1 MPEQLSNSNQT
12 DARARFARRFMRAAS
27 PLVVTVVTAVVAASS
42 FLAPHAFAQQA
53 SKPRQAAPASTQ
65 PAKPGEAKA
74 AAAQGEEKPAPRR
87 SASEITRARRASA
100 PSATPPVVPSTN
112 PSAASSTTATVAPK
126 TTPTVA
132 PKSTPSVA
140 PSVTRSAAPKVVTP
154 SAAPSVAP
162 AAVAAPPVSVVI
174 ASAPKS
180 DAASKL
186 NVEET
191 ELERLRAE
199 IKDAKPGAERARL
212 QRTLVERLV
221 ALKRQPEA
229 LDALRL
235 MIHEDRYDPPFFFNT
250 GNALAR
256 LGDASAAE
264 DAYRKAISQRRGNY
278 SRALNNLG
286 VILIRQGHW
295 EEARETLAA
304 ALMQENFTYAEA
316 SYNLG
321 RLHLLRGEADL
332 AIREWLRTLRL
343 EPAHAEAAAALARAY
358 TEDGDPERGVAVL
371 DAFVARSTRTGA
383 GVPREIS
390 DARRELVASAAANTE
405 DSADAAHL
413 KTGGGG
419 NDVRPGAKLGAHEVD
434 RATYDLLRA
443 ARAEREGGSVEE
455 AVKRYQGVLQRSPGG
470 YFPPANLELGAA
482 LINLKRD
489 EEAIAA
495 LLPLTQKDAAR
506 YPVAYYHL
514 GRLFERQG
522 HLARA
527 ADSFQRAAE
536 LYGDTN
542 PQVLIDLSRLRERAG
557 DHAGALAAM
566 NDYAAALGRQGTVPA
581 WVADR
586 QAKLRQK
593 ANASSASTMPN
604 DSTPTRQ

>member
-12 DARARFARRFMRAAS
+12 DARARLARRFTRAAA
-27 PLVVTVVTAVVAASS
+27 PLVVTVATAVVVAAAASCV
-42 FLAPHAFAQQA
+42 APHAFAQQA

-65 PAKPGEAKA
+65 SAKPGETKA

-87 SASEITRARRASA
+87 SSSEITRARRASA
-100 PSATPPVVPSTN
+100 PSATPPVIPSATS
-112 PSAASSTTATVAPK
+112 SAASSTTATVAPK
-126 TTPTVA
+126 ATPTVA
-132 PKSTPSVA
+132 PKAAS
-140 PSVTRSAAPKVVTP
+140 SAAPKVVTP

-162 AAVAAPPVSVVI
+162 AAVADPPVSVVI

-180 DAASKL
+180 DAASKS

-358 TEDGDPERGVAVL
+358 TEDGDPERGLAVL

-443 ARAEREGGSVEE
+443 ARAEREGGSIEE

-522 HLARA
+522 HLVRA
-527 ADSFQRAAE
+527 AESFQRAAE

-542 PQVLIDLSRLRERAG
+542 PQVLTDLSRLRERAG
-557 DHAGALAAM
+557 DHAGALNAM

-581 WVADR
+581 WVAER

-593 ANASSASTMPN
+593 AAASSASPAPN

>member
-12 DARARFARRFMRAAS
+12 DARARLARRFTRAAS
-27 PLVVTVVTAVVAASS
+27 PLVIAFATAVVAAASCV
-42 FLAPHAFAQQA
+42 APHAFAQQA

-65 PAKPGEAKA
+65 SAKPGETKA

-100 PSATPPVVPSTN
+100 PSATPPVIPSLTN

-126 TTPTVA
+126 A
-132 PKSTPSVA
+132 ASSV
-140 PSVTRSAAPKVVTP
+140 APKVVTP

-162 AAVAAPPVSVVI
+162 AAVADPPVSVVL

-180 DAASKL
+180 DAASKS

-221 ALKRQPEA
+221 ALKRQPDA

-358 TEDGDPERGVAVL
+358 TEDGDPSRGVSVL

-390 DARRELVASAAANTE
+390 DARRELVASAAAKAE

-413 KTGGGG
+413 KIGGDG
-419 NDVRPGAKLGAHEVD
+419 NDVHLARPGAKLGAHEVD

-443 ARAEREGGSVEE
+443 ARAEREGGSIEE
-455 AVKRYQGVLQRSPGG
+455 AVKHYQGVLQRSPGG

-527 ADSFQRAAE
+527 AESFQRAAE

-566 NDYAAALGRQGTVPA
+566 NDYAAVLGRQGTVPT
-581 WVADR
+581 WVVER

-593 ANASSASTMPN
+593 AAASSASSAPN

>member
-12 DARARFARRFMRAAS
+12 LARVRFVRRSTRAAS
-27 PLVVTVVTAVVAASS
+27 LSVAAAVTVAAWCAPAV
-42 FLAPHAFAQQA
+42 AFAQNA
-53 SKPRQAAPASTQ
+53 SKPRTDPASAQ
-65 PAKPGEAKA
+65 ESVKPAGAKVKA
-74 AAAQGEEKPAPRR
+74 SGAQEEKPAPRP
-87 SASEITRARRASA
+87 ASEITRARRAVSPHA
-100 PSATPPVVPSTN
+100 
-112 PSAASSTTATVAPK
+112 
-126 TTPTVA
+126 
-132 PKSTPSVA
+132 TPSVA
-140 PSVTRSAAPKVVTP
+140 PTPTRSPAPDAITTAAPKAVP

-162 AAVAAPPVSVVI
+162 ARASSVDVVV
-174 ASAPKS
+174 ASAPES
-180 DAASKL
+180 DASKSKG
-186 NVEET
+186 VEG

-199 IKDAKPGAERARL
+199 IKDAKPGADRARL
-212 QRTLVERLV
+212 QRALVDRLV

-295 EEARETLAA
+295 DEARETLAA
-304 ALMQENFTYAEA
+304 ALMQENYTYAEA

-321 RLHLLRGEADL
+321 RLHLLRGESDL

-358 TEDGDPERGVAVL
+358 TEDGDAARGISVL
-371 DAFVARSTRTGA
+371 DSFVARSTRTGA

-390 DARRELVASAAANTE
+390 EARRELVTAVTTTTTAE
-405 DSADAAHL
+405 DADAVNPKTVGGHEVRPA
-413 KTGGGG
+413 KTG
-419 NDVRPGAKLGAHEVD
+419 AKFRAHEVD
-434 RATYDLLRA
+434 RATYDLLRT
-443 ARAEREGGSVEE
+443 ARTERESGKVEE
-455 AVKRYQGVLQRSPGG
+455 AVKDYRGVLARSPGG
-470 YFPPANLELGAA
+470 YFAPANLELGAT

-506 YPVAYYHL
+506 YPIAFYHL

-527 ADSFQRAAE
+527 AESFQRAAE
-536 LYGDTN
+536 LYGDVN
-542 PQVLIDLSRLRERAG
+542 PQVLIDLSRLREKAG
-557 DHAGALAAM
+557 DNAGALAAV

-581 WVADR
+581 WVAER
-586 QAKLRQK
+586 QAKLQQK
-593 ANASSASTMPN
+593 AAASSASSAPN
-604 DSTPTRQ
+604 SSTPTRQ

>member
-1 MPEQLSNSNQT
+1 MLEQLSNSNRT
-12 DARARFARRFMRAAS
+12 DDRHAPLDARRPARAAAAA
-27 PLVVTVVTAVVAASS
+27 PLALRVAAAVAVAASA
-42 FLAPHAFAQQA
+42 LTCAAPAAFAQKA
-53 SKPRQAAPASTQ
+53 SKARRTVAASAQ
-65 PAKPGEAKA
+65 QGKPGDAKVEAA
-74 AAAQGEEKPAPRR
+74 GAQGETKPAPRR
-87 SASEITRARRASA
+87 SASEITRARRSVA
-100 PSATPPVVPSTN
+100 PSATPSAVP
-112 PSAASSTTATVAPK
+112 PAPAASAAASAT
-126 TTPTVA
+126 
-132 PKSTPSVA
+132 S
-140 PSVTRSAAPKVVTP
+140 SAAPK
-154 SAAPSVAP
+154 AAPSVSP
-162 AAVAAPPVSVVI
+162 SVVSSVAPPVGVLT
-174 ASAPKS
+174 AAAPKG
-180 DAASKL
+180 DAASKS
-186 NVEET
+186 NVEEA
-191 ELERLRAE
+191 ELERLRAD

-212 QRTLVERLV
+212 QRALVERLV

-264 DAYRKAISQRRGNY
+264 DAYRKAVAQRRGNY
-278 SRALNNLG
+278 ARALNNLG

-295 EEARETLAA
+295 DEARETLAA
-304 ALMQENFTYAEA
+304 ALMQENFAYAEA

-343 EPAHAEAAAALARAY
+343 EPTHAEAAAALARAY
-358 TEDGDPERGVAVL
+358 AEDGDPSRGLQVL
-371 DAFVARSTRTGA
+371 DGFAARSTRSGA
-383 GVPREIS
+383 GVPREVT
-390 DARRELVASAAANTE
+390 DARRELVAAVAPTDAE
-405 DSADAAHL
+405 DAGDDAHL
-413 KTGGGG
+413 KTGGAAAG
-419 NDVRPGAKLGAHEVD
+419 NVRPARPGTKFRAHEVD
-434 RATYDLLRA
+434 RDTYDLLRA

-455 AVKRYQGVLQRSPGG
+455 AVKRYRSVLQRSPGN

-506 YPVAYYHL
+506 YPVAHYQL

-581 WVADR
+581 WVAER

-593 ANASSASTMPN
+593 AAATTASPSASSAPN
-604 DSTPTRQ
+604 NPTPTRQ